1 MVLMFN
7 AKLYQLVT
15 LSIVAGCTTQPVNDH
30 GTNNVSAAGTGV
42 QCHVVEV
49 AGSMIAKTV
58 CTTKAQRDAQ
68 QTDVNEFKNAVNTQ
82 PAACTQTC
90 GAK

>member
-1 MVLMFN
+1 MFN

-15 LSIVAGCTTQPVNDH
+15 LSIVAGCTTQPVKDH
-30 GTNNVSAAGTGV
+30 GTNNVSAAGTGA

-58 CTTKAQRDAQ
+58 CSTKAQRDAQ
-68 QTDVNEFKNAVNTQ
+68 QADVSEFKDAVDTQ
-82 PAACTQTC
+82 PAACTRTC
-90 GAK
+90 SGR